1 MKRVAITGLGTVAP
15 TGNDVK
21 TAWDAALHA
30 RSGTGRIS
38 LFDASSLKVQIAAEV
53 KGFDASAIV
62 DAKDLRRLE
71 RFILFATGAAHEAI
85 QDAGL
90 SKTDLGELAG
100 CSIGV
105 GMGSIAAIEDATKLM
120 AEKGERRLSPF
131 FIPYTIPNMAAG
143 FVSLQFNL
151 KGPNMCPATACAS
164 GTHAIGEAYQYIKEG
179 RADIMVCGGAE
190 STISP
195 LGIAAFTA
203 CKALSANNNEA
214 ETASRP
220 FDATRDGFVMGEG
233 SGILVLEDM
242 DRARKRGARIYG
254 ELIGYGLSAD
264 AFHITA
270 PPEKGEGGQRAMR
283 MALDSAKLN
292 PEDVDYINAHGTSTS
307 LNDQYESEAIQA
319 VFGDAAKHLH
329 VSSTKGVTG
338 HCIGAAGG
346 IEAVYATLAIYH
358 NVVPPTAN
366 LKTPDPKCTLN
377 YAPNQAV
384 EKQVQVALSNSFGFG
399 GTNATIAIKS
409 FH

>member
-1 MKRVAITGLGTVAP
+1 MKRVAITGLGMVAP

-21 TAWDAALHA
+21 RAWDAALHA
-30 RSGTGRIS
+30 KSGTGRIS
-38 LFDASSLKVQIAAEV
+38 LFDASSLRVQIAAEV
-53 KGFDASAIV
+53 KGFDASSIIEP
-62 DAKDLRRLE
+62 KDLRRLE
-71 RFILFATGAAHEAI
+71 RFILFATGAAHEAL

-90 SKTDLGELAG
+90 EKSELGELAG

-105 GMGSIAAIEDATKLM
+105 GMGSISAIEAASKLM
-120 AEKGERRLSPF
+120 DTKGERRLSPF

-143 FVSLQFNL
+143 YVSMQYNL
-151 KGPNMCPATACAS
+151 KGPNLCPATACAS
-164 GTHAIGEAYQYIKEG
+164 GTHAIGEAYRYIKEG
-179 RADIMVCGGAE
+179 RADIMVSGGAE

-203 CKALSANNNEA
+203 CKALSCNNDEA
-214 ETASRP
+214 ESASRP

-233 SGILVLEDM
+233 AGILILEDM
-242 DRARKRGARIYG
+242 EHARRRGARIYA

-264 AFHITA
+264 AYHITA
-270 PPEKGEGGQRAMR
+270 PPAQGEGGQRAMR

-307 LNDQYESEAIQA
+307 LNDQYESEAILA
-319 VFGDAAKHLH
+319 VFGESAKRLH

-346 IEAVYATLAIYH
+346 IEAVYSTLAVHH
-358 NVVPPTAN
+358 NVVPPTAHLN
-366 LKTPDPKCTLN
+366 TSDPQCTLN